1 MKDIVIIGGGA
12 AGLTAAITA
21 ARKNKKVTIIEKNEK
36 CGKKILVTGNG
47 RCNYFNEDF
56 NISHYHSNN
65 EEYLK
70 DIITDGNKEKVLN
83 FFDSLG
89 IIPKI
94 KNGYYYP
101 VTNQASTVLN
111 ALIYEIKRLNIEV
124 INNIEVTEIKKE
136 KDFIINPNKE
146 NIKTKKI
153 LITTGSKAAPKTG
166 SDGLGYKLAKTL
178 GHTIISTKPALVQL
192 KGDGNYFNKWNGVR
206 IDAKLSL
213 YEDNKF
219 IKEET
224 GELQL
229 TDYGISGIVTFNL
242 SRYIARNINKHEEII
257 NINFMPW
264 LKEEPHNWLKKQ
276 IKSLNLPVN
285 ETLERFLNYKLISII
300 LKKANIKTNDWNKMN
315 EKEFSNIIR
324 TLTNFELKI
333 KDVNSFDKAQVC
345 SGGIPLTEINLK
357 TMESLKT
364 KGLYFAGEI
373 LDVDGDCGGYNL
385 GFAWIS
391 GILSGENV

>member
-276 IKSLNLPVN
+276 IKSLNLPIN

>member
-83 FFDSLG
+83 FFNSLG

-166 SDGLGYKLAKTL
+166 SDGSGYELAKTL
-178 GHTIISTKPALVQL
+178 GHTIIKPKPALVQL
-192 KGDGNYFNKWNGVR
+192 KGDEDYFNKWNGVR

>member
-166 SDGLGYKLAKTL
+166 SDGSGYELAKTL
-178 GHTIISTKPALVQL
+178 GHTIIKPKPALVQL
-192 KGDGNYFNKWNGVR
+192 KGDEDYFNKWNGVR